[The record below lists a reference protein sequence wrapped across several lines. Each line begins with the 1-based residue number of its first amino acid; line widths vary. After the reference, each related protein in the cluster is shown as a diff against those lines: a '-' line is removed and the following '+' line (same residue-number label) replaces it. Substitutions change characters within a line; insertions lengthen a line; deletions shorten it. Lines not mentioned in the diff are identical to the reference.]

1 MELRKT
7 VAALSGVAMLALA
20 ASAMGAPVAN
30 GGQTTTIPMSLRSV
44 TTR

>member
-30 GGQTTTIPMSLRSV
+30 GASDDNDPDV
-44 TTR
+44 T